1 MSDFEKIF
9 NYSTGPDMTS
19 NPDMDATYS
28 ALWVGIDIGGTFTD
42 FVVYSLRDQS
52 LQRFKILST
61 PADPAE
67 AVLQG
72 LTRLPHHV
80 NRHIVHG
87 STVAT
92 NAILER
98 KGART
103 ALITTK
109 GFRDVLLIGRQDR
122 PELYDLFPS
131 IPPPLVP
138 REWCLEIT
146 ERVDYEGN
154 VVTPLQEKELGPVI
168 EILRRENIQSV
179 AVSFLFSFVNP
190 THEQWVTK
198 RLRDEG
204 FFVTTSSEIL
214 PEFREYERTSTTVV
228 NAYVSPVLDTYLGR
242 LEREMKPTEF
252 HILQSNGGRLSVSQ
266 ARGHGVRSILSGPA
280 GGVVGARYLAGLA
293 GFTRILTFDMGGT
306 STDVSLVH
314 ENIQVTAE
322 AEVGGYPIRVPVIDI
337 HTVGSGGGSL
347 ATVDAGGHL
356 RVGPQSAGADPGPV
370 CYGRGG
376 TIPTVTDAHVVL
388 GRLPTDGFLGGQ
400 MTLDE
405 AVTQKA
411 FDELS
416 QQVSLMSHSGL
427 DTRQSLALGMIQIAN
442 AHMERALR
450 VISVERGEDP
460 RETVLVSFGGAG
472 GLHACDLARAL
483 SVPYVLVSP
492 MAATLSA
499 LGMLAA
505 DVQLDYVHTVMLP
518 NDTPFEVLEH
528 RTIEVVRQGEEDLHR
543 EGVSLEHAVITR
555 TVNVRYVGQSFDL
568 EVSLTPQF
576 REEFDRV
583 HQERYGYCQQDAPI
597 EIVNV
602 RVRAI
607 GQVTPPSIPK
617 KPLGAADSSSAKW
630 ENRLVVLPHGLQSV
644 PHYWGSRLLPGH
656 EILGPALI
664 VMDDTTVY
672 LGPADHAKIDAYSNM
687 VIKVGATDG

>member
-1 MSDFEKIF
+1 M
-9 NYSTGPDMTS
+9 
-19 NPDMDATYS
+19 ATLEHNQQWFS
-28 ALWVGIDIGGTFTD
+28 IGIDIGGTFTD
-42 FVVYSLRDQS
+42 FVIYSSSDQS

-61 PADPAE
+61 PSDPAE

-72 LTRLPHHV
+72 LPKFSRPAG
-80 NRHIVHG
+80 RHIVHG

-122 PELYDLFPS
+122 PKLYDLFPS
-131 IPPPLVP
+131 IPPPLVQ
-138 REWCLEIT
+138 RKWCFEIT
-146 ERVDYEGN
+146 ERMDYEGN
-154 VVTPLQEKELGPVI
+154 IITPLQETELDVIMKELKNQ
-168 EILRRENIQSV
+168 NIQSV

-190 THEQWVTK
+190 AHEQWVTN

-204 FFVTTSSEIL
+204 LFVTASSEIL
-214 PEFREYERTSTTVV
+214 REFREYERTSTTVV
-228 NAYVSPVLDTYLGR
+228 NAYVSPVLDSYLGR
-242 LEREMKPTEF
+242 LEREMTPTEF
-252 HILQSNGGRLSVSQ
+252 HILQSNGGRISVSQ

-280 GGVVGARYLAGLA
+280 GGVVGAKYLAGLA
-293 GFTRILTFDMGGT
+293 GFHRILTFDMGGT
-306 STDVSLVH
+306 STDVSLVD
-314 ENIQVTAE
+314 EDIRMTSE
-322 AEVGGYPIRVPVIDI
+322 AEIDGCPIRVPVIDI

-347 ATVDAGGHL
+347 ATVDTGGNL

-376 TIPTVTDAHVVL
+376 LIPTVTDAHVLL

-400 MTLDE
+400 MVLDIKV
-405 AVTQKA
+405 AQKA

-416 QQVSLMSHSGL
+416 QHVSLKSQSGL
-427 DTRQSLALGMIQIAN
+427 DIRQSLALGMIRIAN

-460 RETVLVSFGGAG
+460 REMVLVSFGGAG

-483 SVPYVLVSP
+483 GVPYVLVSP

-505 DVQLDYVHTVMLP
+505 DVQLDYVRTVMLP
-518 NDTPFEVLEH
+518 NETSFERLEQ
-528 RTIEVVRQGEEDLHR
+528 RTTELVRQGEEDLQR
-543 EGVSLEHAVITR
+543 ESIAPDKAIITR
-555 TVNVRYVGQSFDL
+555 TVDIRYVGQSFDL
-568 EVSLTPQF
+568 NVPLTSQF
-576 REEFDRV
+576 RQDFDRV
-583 HQERYGYCQQDAPI
+583 HHECYGYSQQETPI

-607 GQVTPPSIPK
+607 GRVTPPLIPK
-617 KPLGAADSSSAKW
+617 NPLGSTDSSSAKW
-630 ENRLVVLPHGLQSV
+630 EERLVVLSQGIRLV
-644 PHYWGSRLLPGH
+644 PHYWGNCLRPGH
-656 EILGPALI
+656 EIPGPAI
-664 VMDDTTVY
+664 VVMDDTTVY
-672 LGPADHAKIDAYSNM
+672 LGSTDHAKLDVYSN
-687 VIKVGATDG
+687 ILIDVGATDG

>member
-1 MSDFEKIF
+1 MTI
-9 NYSTGPDMTS
+9 PDNHQHGS
-19 NPDMDATYS
+19 
-28 ALWVGIDIGGTFTD
+28 WIGIDIGGTFTD
-42 FVVYSLRDQS
+42 FVVYTSRDQT

-61 PADPAE
+61 PSNPAE

-72 LTRLPHHV
+72 LQQLSHQISH
-80 NRHIVHG
+80 HIVHG

-122 PELYDLFPS
+122 PELYDLFPT

-138 REWCLEIT
+138 REWTFEIT
-146 ERVDYEGN
+146 ERMDFEGKI
-154 VVTPLQEKELGPVI
+154 VTPLHEIELDAIVQELKAQK
-168 EILRRENIQSV
+168 IQSV
-179 AVSFLFSFVNP
+179 AISFLFSFVSP
-190 THEQWVTK
+190 AHERWVAN
-198 RLRDEG
+198 RLRTEG
-204 FFVTTSSEIL
+204 LFVTASSEIL

-228 NAYVSPVLDTYLGR
+228 NAYVSPVLDAYLGQ
-242 LEREMKPTEF
+242 LAQEMTPTEF

-293 GFTRILTFDMGGT
+293 GFERMLTFDMGGT

-314 ENIQVTAE
+314 GDIHVTTE

-347 ATVDAGGHL
+347 ATVDAGGNL
-356 RVGPQSAGADPGPV
+356 RVGPQSAGANPGPV

-376 TIPTVTDAHVVL
+376 GIPTVTDAHVVL
-388 GRLPTDGFLGGQ
+388 GRLPTDGFLGGKVA
-400 MTLDE
+400 LDRD
-405 AVTQKA
+405 AANTA
-411 FDELS
+411 FDALS
-416 QQVSLMSHSGL
+416 DHISLPAKSGL
-427 DTRQSLALGMIQIAN
+427 DSSHCLALGMIQIAN

-460 RETVLVSFGGAG
+460 REAVLVSFGGAG
-472 GLHACDLARAL
+472 GLHACDLARSL
-483 SVPYVLVSP
+483 SIPHVLIPP

-505 DVQLDYVHTVMLP
+505 DVQLDYVRTVMLP
-518 NDTPFEVLEH
+518 NDTPFEMLEQQ
-528 RTIEVVRQGEEDLHR
+528 TQAMVKQSEEDLHR
-543 EGVSLEHAVITR
+543 EGISLEQAVIIR
-555 TVNVRYVGQSFDL
+555 TVDVRYIGQAFDL
-568 EVSLTPQF
+568 HVPLIPQF

-583 HQERYGYCQQDAPI
+583 HHERYGYCQEDVPI

-607 GQVTPPSIPK
+607 GRVSPPSILK
-617 KPLGAADSSSAKW
+617 VSLGATDATAAKW
-630 ENRLVVLPHGLQSV
+630 EERPVVVSRGIQRV
-644 PHYWGSRLLPGH
+644 PHYWGDRLRPGH
-656 EILGPALI
+656 EISGPAIFVL
-664 VMDDTTVY
+664 DDTTVY
-672 LGPADHAKIDAYSNM
+672 IGPADHATIDGYLN
-687 VIKVGATDG
+687 ILIQVGVSDD

>member
-1 MSDFEKIF
+1 
-9 NYSTGPDMTS
+9 MTQ
-19 NPDMDATYS
+19 DHQHGY
-28 ALWVGIDIGGTFTD
+28 WIGIDIGGTFTD
-42 FVVYSLRDQS
+42 FVLYSSRDQS
-52 LQRFKILST
+52 LQRLKILST
-61 PADPAE
+61 PSDPAD

-72 LTRLPHHV
+72 LIKLSQPA

-98 KGART
+98 KGAHT

-109 GFRDVLLIGRQDR
+109 GFRDVLMIGRQDR
-122 PELYDLFPS
+122 PELYDLFPF

-138 REWCLEIT
+138 SEWSFEIT
-146 ERVDYEGN
+146 ERMAYNGS
-154 VVTPLQEKELGPVI
+154 VVTPLQENELDAII
-168 EILRRENIQSV
+168 EKLQSQNIQSV

-190 THEQWVTK
+190 AHEQRVAN
-198 RLRDEG
+198 RLRAEG
-204 FFVTTSSEIL
+204 VFVTASSEIL

-242 LEREMKPTEF
+242 LEREMAPAEF

-280 GGVVGARYLAGLA
+280 GGVVGARYVAGLA
-293 GFTRILTFDMGGT
+293 GFNRILTFDMGGT

-314 ENIQVTAE
+314 KEIHVTSE
-322 AEVGGYPIRVPVIDI
+322 AEVGGCPIRVPVIDI

-347 ATVDAGGHL
+347 ATVDAGGNL

-376 TIPTVTDAHVVL
+376 RIPTVTDAHVIL
-388 GRLPTDGFLGGQ
+388 GRLPTDGFLGGR
-400 MTLDE
+400 MTLDIGT
-405 AVTQKA
+405 AQLV
-411 FDELS
+411 FDEFS
-416 QQVSLMSHSGL
+416 GQVSFPSKSGL
-427 DTRQSLALGMIQIAN
+427 DSRHCLALGMIHIAN

-483 SVPYVLVSP
+483 GIPHVLIPP

-505 DVQLDYVHTVMLP
+505 DVQLDYVRTVMLP
-518 NDTPFEVLEH
+518 NETSFG
-528 RTIEVVRQGEEDLHR
+528 RIEAHITAMVRQGEDDLRREDIAPEL
-543 EGVSLEHAVITR
+543 AVITR
-555 TVNVRYVGQSFDL
+555 TVDVRYVGQSFDL
-568 EVSLTPQF
+568 QVPLTPQF
-576 REEFDRV
+576 RQEFDRV
-583 HQERYGYCQQDAPI
+583 HQEAYGYCQPGAPI
-597 EIVNV
+597 ELVNV

-607 GQVTPPSIPK
+607 GRVTPPPIPRQ
-617 KPLGAADSSSAKW
+617 PLGSADPSSAKW
-630 ENRLVVLPHGLQSV
+630 EERLVVLGQSIHSV
-644 PHYWGSRLLPGH
+644 PHFWGSRLRPGH
-656 EILGPALI
+656 QVFGPALL
-664 VMDDTTVY
+664 VLDDTTVY
-672 LGPADHAKIDAYSNM
+672 LGPDDRAAVDAYSN
-687 VIKVGATDG
+687 IIIDVGATDG

>member
-1 MSDFEKIF
+1 MAKPQHNQQGFWI
-9 NYSTGPDMTS
+9 
-19 NPDMDATYS
+19 
-28 ALWVGIDIGGTFTD
+28 GIDIGGTFTD
-42 FVVYSLRDQS
+42 FVVYSSRDQS
-52 LQRFKILST
+52 LQRLKILST

-72 LTRLPHHV
+72 LTKFSQSAS
-80 NRHIVHG
+80 RHIVHG

-103 ALITTK
+103 ALIATK

-138 REWCLEIT
+138 RECCWEIT
-146 ERVDYEGN
+146 ERMDYAGN
-154 VVTPLQEKELGPVI
+154 IVTPLQENKLDAIIKELKSQ
-168 EILRRENIQSV
+168 NIQSV

-190 THEQWVTK
+190 AHEQWVTN
-198 RLRDEG
+198 RLRAEG
-204 FFVTTSSEIL
+204 LFVTASSEIL

-242 LEREMKPTEF
+242 LEREMTPTEF

-280 GGVVGARYLAGLA
+280 GGVVGARYVAGLA
-293 GFTRILTFDMGGT
+293 GFTRLLTFDMGGT

-314 ENIQVTAE
+314 EEIRVTSE
-322 AEVGGYPIRVPVIDI
+322 AEIGGCPIRVPVIDI
-337 HTVGSGGGSL
+337 HTVGSGGGSM
-347 ATVDAGGHL
+347 ATVDAGGNL

-376 TIPTVTDAHVVL
+376 RIPTVTDAHVVL

-400 MTLDE
+400 MALE
-405 AVTQKA
+405 VEVAQQA
-411 FDELS
+411 FDEFS
-416 QQVSLMSHSGL
+416 RQISLPFSSGL
-427 DTRQSLALGMIQIAN
+427 DIRQSLALGMIQIAN

-460 RETVLVSFGGAG
+460 REAVLVSFGGAG
-472 GLHACDLARAL
+472 GLHACDLARAMG
-483 SVPYVLVSP
+483 VPYVLVSP

-505 DVQLDYVHTVMLP
+505 DVQLDYVHTIMLP
-518 NDTPFEVLEH
+518 NETPFEILEQH
-528 RTIEVVRQGEEDLHR
+528 TTELVRQGEEDLRR
-543 EGVSLEHAVITR
+543 EGVSPEQAVITR
-555 TVNVRYVGQSFDL
+555 TVDVRYVGQSFDL
-568 EVSLTPQF
+568 EVPLTPQF
-576 REEFDRV
+576 RQDFDRV
-583 HQERYGYCQQDAPI
+583 HQESYGYCQPDAPI
-597 EIVNV
+597 EMVNV

-607 GQVTPPSIPK
+607 GRIIPPPIPR
-617 KPLGAADSSSAKW
+617 KPLGSTDPSSAKW
-630 ENRLVVLPHGLQSV
+630 EERPVVLSHGIQAV
-644 PHYWGSRLLPGH
+644 PHYWGNRLQPGH
-656 EILGPALI
+656 KISGPAVL
-664 VMDDTTVY
+664 VLDDTTVY
-672 LGPADHAKIDAYSNM
+672 LGIADQAKIDVYSN
-687 VIKVGATDG
+687 IIIDVGATDG

>member
-1 MSDFEKIF
+1 MS
-9 NYSTGPDMTS
+9 TS
-19 NPDMDATYS
+19 GQSSQNV
-28 ALWVGIDIGGTFTD
+28 WVGIDIGGTFTD
-42 FVVYSLRDQS
+42 FVIYSSSDQS

-72 LTRLPHHV
+72 LSQLPHHPG
-80 NRHIVHG
+80 RHIVHG

-109 GFRDVLLIGRQDR
+109 GFCDVLLIGRQNR
-122 PELYDLFPS
+122 PELYDLFPV

-138 REWCLEIT
+138 REWSFEIS
-146 ERVDYEGN
+146 ERVDCEGN
-154 VVTPLQEKELGPVI
+154 ILTPLQEQDLI
-168 EILRRENIQSV
+168 SILERFRRDAIQSV

-190 THEQWVTK
+190 AHEQWVTK

-204 FFVTTSSEIL
+204 FFVTGSSEIL

-252 HILQSNGGRLSVSQ
+252 HIVQSNGGRISVAQ

-293 GFTRILTFDMGGT
+293 GFTRILTYDMGGT
-306 STDVSLVH
+306 STDVALVNATIH
-314 ENIQVTAE
+314 VTTE
-322 AEVGGYPIRVPVIDI
+322 AKVGGNPIRVPVIDI
-337 HTVGSGGGSL
+337 HTVGAGGGSL
-347 ATVDAGGHL
+347 ATVDAGGNL
-356 RVGPQSAGADPGPV
+356 RVGPQSAGAHPGPV

-388 GRLPTDGFLGGQ
+388 GRLPTDGFLGGR
-400 MTLDE
+400 MRLNVE
-405 AVTQKA
+405 AAQQA

-416 QQVSLMSHSGL
+416 RQMVLVPRSGL
-427 DTRQSLALGMIQIAN
+427 DIRQTLALGMIQIAN
-442 AHMERALR
+442 VHMERALR

-460 RETVLVSFGGAG
+460 RETVLVAFGGAG

-483 SVPYVLVSP
+483 GIPHVLVSP

-505 DVQLDYVHTVMLP
+505 DVQLDYVQTVMLP
-518 NDTPFEVLEH
+518 GSTSIEILEQS
-528 RTIEVVRQGEEDLHR
+528 TQPLVDQGQEDLDR
-543 EGVSLEHAVITR
+543 EGVDPDQWCLSR
-555 TVNVRYVGQSFDL
+555 TVDVRYVGQSFDL
-568 EVSLTPQF
+568 AVPLTSTF
-576 REEFDRV
+576 HEEFHRI
-583 HQERYGYCQQDAPI
+583 HHARYGYSQTETPI
-597 EIVNV
+597 EVVNV
-602 RVRAI
+602 RVRAV
-607 GQVTPPSIPK
+607 GHVTPPTIPT
-617 KPLGAADSSSAKW
+617 KPLGSADPTAAQW
-630 ENRLVVLPHGLQSV
+630 ENRPVVLPQGMQPV
-644 PHYWGSRLLPGH
+644 PHYWGTRLCPGH
-656 EILGPALI
+656 EINGPAIL
-664 VMDDTTVY
+664 VLDDTTVY
-672 LGPADHAKIDAYSNM
+672 LGPTDHAAIDTYSNIL
-687 VIKVGATDG
+687 IKVGATDG

>member
-1 MSDFEKIF
+1 MPQHNQRGYWI
-9 NYSTGPDMTS
+9 
-19 NPDMDATYS
+19 
-28 ALWVGIDIGGTFTD
+28 GIDIGGTFTD
-42 FVVYSLRDQS
+42 FVVYSSRDQS
-52 LQRFKILST
+52 LQRLKILST
-61 PADPAE
+61 PSDPAD

-72 LTRLPHHV
+72 LTKLSQPA

-98 KGART
+98 KGVRT

-122 PELYDLFPS
+122 PELYDLFPC

-138 REWCLEIT
+138 REWSFEIT
-146 ERVDYEGN
+146 ERVDYEGK
-154 VVTPLQEKELGPVI
+154 VVTPLQENELDSIIKELKSQH
-168 EILRRENIQSV
+168 IQSV

-190 THEQWVTK
+190 AHEQWVAN
-198 RLRDEG
+198 RLRAG
-204 FFVTTSSEIL
+204 GVFVTASSQIL

-242 LEREMKPTEF
+242 LEREMAPTEF

-293 GFTRILTFDMGGT
+293 GFNRILTFDMGGT

-314 ENIQVTAE
+314 DEIHVTSE
-322 AEVGGYPIRVPVIDI
+322 AEIGGCPIRVPVIDI

-347 ATVDAGGHL
+347 AAVDAGGNL

-376 TIPTVTDAHVVL
+376 CIPTVTDAHVVL

-400 MTLDE
+400 MVLDVK
-405 AVTQKA
+405 AAQQA
-411 FDELS
+411 FDEFS
-416 QQVSLMSHSGL
+416 CQVALPSSPGL
-427 DTRQSLALGMIQIAN
+427 DSRQRLALGMIQIAN

-483 SVPYVLVSP
+483 GIPHVLISP

-499 LGMLAA
+499 LGMLVA

-518 NDTPFEVLEH
+518 NETPFERLESH
-528 RTIEVVRQGEEDLHR
+528 TTAMVRQGEDDLRR
-543 EGVSLEHAVITR
+543 EGITPKQAVITR
-555 TVNVRYVGQSFDL
+555 TVDVRYVGQSFDL
-568 EVSLTPQF
+568 QLPLTPQF
-576 REEFDRV
+576 RQEFDRV
-583 HQERYGYCQQDAPI
+583 HQEAYGYCQPGAPI

-607 GQVTPPSIPK
+607 GRVIPPPIPRQ
-617 KPLGAADSSSAKW
+617 PLGSADPSSAKW
-630 ENRLVVLPHGLQSV
+630 DERPVVLGQGIYSV
-644 PHYWGSRLLPGH
+644 PHFWGNRLRPGH
-656 EILGPALI
+656 QVSGPAIL
-664 VMDDTTVY
+664 VLDDTTVY
-672 LGPADHAKIDAYSNM
+672 LGPDDQATIDAYSNM
-687 VIKVGATDG
+687 IIDIGATDG

>member
-1 MSDFEKIF
+1 MAIPEYNHPRLLI
-9 NYSTGPDMTS
+9 G
-19 NPDMDATYS
+19 
-28 ALWVGIDIGGTFTD
+28 VDIGGTFTD
-42 FVVYSLRDQS
+42 FVVYDSNDQS

-61 PADPAE
+61 PSDPAE

-72 LTRLPHHV
+72 LNRLQYQAS
-80 NRHIVHG
+80 RHIVHG

-109 GFRDVLLIGRQDR
+109 GFRDMLQIGRQDR

-131 IPPPLVP
+131 IPPPLVS
-138 REWCLEIT
+138 REWSLEIT
-146 ERVDYEGN
+146 ERVNYEGK
-154 VVTPLQEKELGPVI
+154 VVTALQENELDTII
-168 EILRRENIQSV
+168 EVLRRENIQSV

-190 THEQWVTK
+190 EHEQWVTK
-198 RLRDEG
+198 RLRAEG
-204 FFVTTSSEIL
+204 FFVTASSEIL

-228 NAYVSPVLDTYLGR
+228 NAYVSPVLDAYLGS
-242 LEREMKPTEF
+242 LEREITPKAF
-252 HILQSNGGRLSVSQ
+252 HLLQSNGGRLSVSQ

-293 GFTRILTFDMGGT
+293 GFNRILTFDMGGT

-314 ENIQVTAE
+314 EDIHVTTE
-322 AEVGGYPIRVPVIDI
+322 AEVGGCPIRVPVIDI

-347 ATVDAGGHL
+347 ATVDAGGNL

-376 TIPTVTDAHVVL
+376 LIPTVTDAHVVL

-400 MTLDE
+400 MGLDIE
-405 AVTQKA
+405 AARNA
-411 FDELS
+411 FDKLG
-416 QQVSLMSHSGL
+416 QQVSLISQSGL
-427 DTRQSLALGMIQIAN
+427 DTRQTLALGMIQIVD

-472 GLHACDLARAL
+472 GLHACELARAL
-483 SVPYVLVSP
+483 GIPKVLISP

-499 LGMLAA
+499 LGMLVA
-505 DVQLDYVHTVMLP
+505 DVQLDYVQTVMLP
-518 NDTPFEVLEH
+518 NETTFEILEQQ
-528 RTIEVVRQGEEDLHR
+528 TTTMVRQGEEDLHW
-543 EGVSLEHAVITR
+543 EGISPEQAVISR
-555 TVNVRYVGQSFDL
+555 TVDVRYVGQSFDL
-568 EVSLTPQF
+568 AVPLNPQF
-576 REEFDRV
+576 RQEFDRF
-583 HQERYGYCQQDAPI
+583 HQERYGYCQQNAPI

-607 GQVTPPSIPK
+607 GRVTPP
-617 KPLGAADSSSAKW
+617 PLTASVVGPADASSAKG
-630 ENRLVVLPHGLQSV
+630 EERPVVLSHGIQMVS
-644 PHYWGSRLLPGH
+644 HYWGNRLRPGH
-656 EILGPALI
+656 EVSGPAILLL
-664 VMDDTTVY
+664 DDTTVY
-672 LGPADHAKIDAYSNM
+672 LGPTDHAKIDAYSN
-687 VIKVGATDG
+687 ILIDVGATHG

>member
-1 MSDFEKIF
+1 MAISEHHDPGLLI
-9 NYSTGPDMTS
+9 
-19 NPDMDATYS
+19 
-28 ALWVGIDIGGTFTD
+28 GIDIGGTFTD
-42 FVVYSLRDQS
+42 FVAWSSNDQT

-61 PADPAE
+61 PSDPAE

-72 LTRLPHHV
+72 LNQLPFQAR
-80 NRHIVHG
+80 RHIVHG

-131 IPPPLVP
+131 IPPPLVSH
-138 REWCLEIT
+138 EWCLEIT
-146 ERVDYEGN
+146 ERVDFEGN
-154 VVTPLQEKELGPVI
+154 VVTPLQEKELDTII
-168 EILRRENIQSV
+168 ETLRCENIDSV
-179 AVSFLFSFVNP
+179 AVSLLFSFVNP
-190 THEQWVTK
+190 AHEQWVTK
-198 RLRDEG
+198 QLRAEG
-204 FFVTTSSEIL
+204 FFVTASSEIL

-228 NAYVSPVLDTYLGR
+228 NAYVSPVLDVYLAS
-242 LEREMKPTEF
+242 LEREITPKAF
-252 HILQSNGGRLSVSQ
+252 HLLQSNGGRLSVSQ

-293 GFTRILTFDMGGT
+293 GFNRILTFDMGGT

-314 ENIQVTAE
+314 EDIHVTTE
-322 AEVGGYPIRVPVIDI
+322 AEVGGFPIRVPVIDI

-347 ATVDAGGHL
+347 ATLDAGGNL
-356 RVGPQSAGADPGPV
+356 RVGPHSAGANPGPV

-376 TIPTVTDAHVVL
+376 LMPTVTDAHVVL

-400 MTLDE
+400 MVLDVE
-405 AVTQKA
+405 AAKNA
-411 FDELS
+411 FDELG
-416 QQVSLMSHSGL
+416 QQVSLISQFGL
-427 DTRQSLALGMIQIAN
+427 DARQTLALGMIQIAN

-483 SVPYVLVSP
+483 GVPYVLVSP

-499 LGMLAA
+499 LGMLVA
-505 DVQLDYVHTVMLP
+505 DVELDYVHTVMLP
-518 NDTPFEVLEH
+518 NEVPFEMLKQQ
-528 RTIEVVRQGEEDLHR
+528 TIELARQGEEDLLR
-543 EGVSLEHAVITR
+543 EGVSPEQAVITR
-555 TVNVRYVGQSFDL
+555 TVDVRYVGQSFDL
-568 EVSLTPQF
+568 NVPLNPRF
-576 REEFDRV
+576 RQEFDRI

-607 GQVTPPSIPK
+607 GRVAPP
-617 KPLGAADSSSAKW
+617 PLTASPVGPTDASLAKG
-630 ENRLVVLPHGLQSV
+630 EERPVVLSHGIQAVS
-644 PHYWGSRLLPGH
+644 HYWGNRLRPGH
-656 EILGPALI
+656 EVSGPAIL
-664 VMDDTTVY
+664 VLDDTTVY
-672 LGPADHAKIDAYSNM
+672 LGPDDHAKIDAYSN
-687 VIKVGATDG
+687 ILIDVGTTDG